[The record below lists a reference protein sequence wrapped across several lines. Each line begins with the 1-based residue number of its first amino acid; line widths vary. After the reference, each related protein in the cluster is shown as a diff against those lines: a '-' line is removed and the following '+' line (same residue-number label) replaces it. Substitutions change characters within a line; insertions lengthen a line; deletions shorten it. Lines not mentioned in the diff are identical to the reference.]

1 MSYDTSVT
9 TKEDSN
15 QEQIYTKDYLFM
27 KIEYGSSCQTLF
39 SANLRNSIF
48 IYKLQD
54 S

>member
-1 MSYDTSVT
+1 MNSGYELTI
-9 TKEDSN
+9 KEDSN

-27 KIEYGSSCQTLF
+27 KIEYGGSGQTLF
-39 SANLRNSIF
+39 SAHLRNSIF